1 MRVMNMRQFRST
13 DQQFARWKKIRL
25 PGAMPSDFSSV
36 VRYALDRLYEQLVG
50 PIDVNA
56 DLSGSTKLC
65 VTCKQALALPD
76 GDQCIFC
83 LAKERSNGKVVC
95 GSDLPQHDE
104 QLWHGPGPDP
114 RNADLVAARDGD
126 PHKRGFNYMTDAE
139 IRAWGEEKGMT
150 LNWVES
156 VIDRL
161 NKEYPSRSGTTQ
173 KRAAKANPAKAV
185 NGKKAKAKAAQS
197 APPAKAKAGAKGA
210 RKVSEK

>member
-13 DQQFARWKKIRL
+13 DQQFSRWKKIRL

-56 DLSGSTKLC
+56 DLGTTVQLC
-65 VTCKQALALPD
+65 KKCNQAIPMPGQEL
-76 GDQCIFC
+76 C
-83 LAKERSNGKVVC
+83 LMCNFSERSGGKIKR
-95 GSDLPQHDE
+95 GSELPTHDE

-126 PHKRGFNYMTDAE
+126 PHKRGFNCMTDEE
-139 IRAWGEEKGMT
+139 IREWGEQHGMT

-156 VIDRL
+156 VLDRL
-161 NKEYPSRSGTTQ
+161 NSEYRGRSGTT
-173 KRAAKANPAKAV
+173 PAKPAKKKKFPPA
-185 NGKKAKAKAAQS
+185 NGKKAKAKAAPV

-210 RKVSEK
+210 RKVSE